1 MLQII
6 YFLIILCVL
15 YISLIS
21 NDEHFDQRV
30 DGATKEHCGII
41 CTKTLGCSGF
51 AYDDNNNFCYLSK
64 DKIVINPEKKNY
76 SNFYNKEFSRCNKLY
91 MIDDPYYNSRNNI
104 IRNATYECMPKE
116 NDIDNKENIIYDTKE
131 RKNIDINNINKENV
145 SPYTFVNIEWENWQ
159 ASEDKK
165 IVPVNLDYNLH
176 LITNP
181 TENNSINIMK
191 EYDDEFNGDYL
202 FQHKCVRNISKQ
214 NCMKQCLDDKKCV
227 GTEWNPILI
236 KKIGE
241 PNKYT
246 FDENVCCPK
255 RRINKVI
262 PRRKDMRFGHFYLK
276 ENTMKNDL
284 QQQNILVECKNEIKK
299 ENENKL
305 DTSNYKKWNQNDF

>member
-1 MLQII
+1 
-6 YFLIILCVL
+6 
-15 YISLIS
+15 
-21 NDEHFDQRV
+21 
-30 DGATKEHCGII
+30 
-41 CTKTLGCSGF
+41 
-51 AYDDNNNFCYLSK
+51 
-64 DKIVINPEKKNY
+64 
-76 SNFYNKEFSRCNKLY
+76 
-91 MIDDPYYNSRNNI
+91 
-104 IRNATYECMPKE
+104 
-116 NDIDNKENIIYDTKE
+116 
-131 RKNIDINNINKENV
+131 
-145 SPYTFVNIEWENWQ
+145 
-159 ASEDKK
+159 
-165 IVPVNLDYNLH
+165 
-176 LITNP
+176 
-181 TENNSINIMK
+181 
-191 EYDDEFNGDYL
+191 
-202 FQHKCVRNISKQ
+202 
-214 NCMKQCLDDKKCV
+214 MKQCLDDKKCV